1 MSLQVAE
8 AENTETQ
15 KSQGEGRPKQGHN
28 RDPGPLAESLDGIL
42 SYWFWVAI
50 CWQDFFNA
58 ASSIN
63 VQRENEYLLKTVTGT
78 GNFLDQIS
86 VTLITERTLLE
97 FHSKFKEKNII

>member
-15 KSQGEGRPKQGHN
+15 KSQDEGRPRQGHS
-28 RDPGPLAESLDGIL
+28 RDPPLTAESLDVGIL

-58 ASSIN
+58 AGSIN
-63 VQRENEYLLKTVTGT
+63 VQRENEYLLK
-78 GNFLDQIS
+78 Q
-86 VTLITERTLLE
+86 
-97 FHSKFKEKNII
+97 